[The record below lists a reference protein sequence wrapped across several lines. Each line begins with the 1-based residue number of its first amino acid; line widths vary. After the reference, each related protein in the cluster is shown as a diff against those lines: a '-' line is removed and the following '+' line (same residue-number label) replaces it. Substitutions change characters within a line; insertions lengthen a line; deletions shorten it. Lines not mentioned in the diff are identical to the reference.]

1 MKAAPCLFHLNSEM
15 TARKQQITAGPKK
28 APMNHG
34 LMTETLMDC
43 MAAMPVGGE
52 MRASALMTKEEKAKK
67 IPAARPQLRATR
79 NVKARSNRTII
90 ERIMGLIQ
98 PGESLINS
106 ELAKRN

>member
-1 MKAAPCLFHLNSEM
+1 MA
-15 TARKQQITAGPKK
+15 ARKQQITAGPKK
-28 APMNHG
+28 APMNHE

-67 IPAARPQLRATR
+67 IPAARPQLRAAR

-90 ERIMGLIQ
+90 ERMGLIQ

-106 ELAKRN
+106 ELPSARKKR